1 MSGRQD
7 SNLRPPGPKP
17 GALPGCATP
26 RCKTSSLKSRGDRIR
41 TCGRL
46 VPNQE
51 RYRAALHPA
60 LYPFLFCVCKGNIF
74 ILCDQIKSLL
84 FILCDQIKSLLFIL
98 CSNKKGYIFYVA
110 PLLSFI
116 KNMLLFNNSLFNKNL
131 F

>member
-84 FILCDQIKSLLFIL
+84 FILC
-98 CSNKKGYIFYVA
+98 SNKKGYIFYVA
-110 PLLSFI
+110 LLLSLI